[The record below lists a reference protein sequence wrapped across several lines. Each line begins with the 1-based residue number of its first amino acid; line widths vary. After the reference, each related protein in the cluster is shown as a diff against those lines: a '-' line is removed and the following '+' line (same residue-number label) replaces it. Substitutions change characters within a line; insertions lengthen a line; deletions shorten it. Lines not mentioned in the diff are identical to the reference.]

1 MKRCVNSFRIKEM
14 NNDPKKIIKIIPIKD
29 KVIDEFID
37 HLWLEDGLSKNTLNS
52 YRFDLELFSGWLTK
66 ILQTNILDVSQADI
80 QQYLSF
86 KFPTSKSRSISR
98 LLTTLRRLFRYLL
111 RENKVKID
119 PTLEI
124 MSPKIPKSLPKSL
137 SEEEVDLLLNA
148 PNINNFS
155 GLRDKAMLELLYAC
169 GLRVS
174 ELVNI
179 LLTELSMTD
188 GIIRI
193 TGKGSKTRL
202 VPMGEE
208 AVDWIKKYIDEGRK
222 NILKLKTSKYLFV
235 TIRGSAMTRQAFW
248 YLIKRYSII
257 AEIKKPMSPH
267 ILRHAFA
274 THLINHGADL
284 RVVQMLLG
292 HSDISTTQIYTH
304 VARERLKNIHEHHH
318 PRG

>member
-1 MKRCVNSFRIKEM
+1 MKN
-14 NNDPKKIIKIIPIKD
+14 KI
-29 KVIDEFID
+29 IDEFID

-52 YRFDLELFSGWLTK
+52 YRFDLELFTGWLDK
-66 ILQTNILDVSQADI
+66 SLKKNILDTSQVDI

-98 LLTTLRRLFRYLL
+98 LLAALRRLFRYLL
-111 RENKVKID
+111 RQKKIKID

-124 MSPKIPKSLPKSL
+124 QSPKIPKSLPKSL
-137 SEEEVDLLLNA
+137 SEEDVELLLAA
-148 PNINNFS
+148 PDVETNP

-179 LLTELSMTD
+179 LLTELSMTE
-188 GIIRI
+188 GVIRV
-193 TGKGSKTRL
+193 TGKGNKTRL
-202 VPMGEE
+202 IPMGEE
-208 AVDWIKKYIDEGRK
+208 AVDWIKKYIDESRN
-222 NILKLKTSKYLFV
+222 NILKQRVSKYLFI
-235 TIRGSAMTRQAFW
+235 TIRGGAMTRQAFW
-248 YLIKRYSII
+248 YLIKRYAII
-257 AEIKKPMSPH
+257 ANIKKSMSPH
-267 ILRHAFA
+267 IMRHAFA
-274 THLINHGADL
+274 THLLNHGADL

-304 VARERLKNIHEHHH
+304 VARERLKKLHESHH

>member
-1 MKRCVNSFRIKEM
+1 M
-14 NNDPKKIIKIIPIKD
+14 NNDSKRTPQKILIKNEIID
-29 KVIDEFID
+29 GFID

-52 YRFDLELFSGWLTK
+52 YRFDLELFSSWLTK
-66 ILQTNILDVSQADI
+66 NLKKNILDVSQADI
-80 QQYLSF
+80 QEYLSF
-86 KFPTSKSRSISR
+86 KFPTSKARSISR
-98 LLTTLRRLFRYLL
+98 LLASLRRLFRYLL
-111 RENKVKID
+111 RENKVKTD

-124 MSPKIPKSLPKSL
+124 LSPKTPKSLPKSL
-137 SEEEVDLLLNA
+137 SEEEVELLLNA
-148 PNINNFS
+148 PNINTFS

-208 AVDWIKKYIDEGRK
+208 AVDWIKKYINESRK
-222 NILKLKTSKYLFV
+222 NILKKNVSKYLFV
-235 TIRGSAMTRQAFW
+235 TILGGSMTRQAFW

-257 AEIKKPMSPH
+257 AEIKKPM
-267 ILRHAFA
+267 
-274 THLINHGADL
+274 
-284 RVVQMLLG
+284 
-292 HSDISTTQIYTH
+292 
-304 VARERLKNIHEHHH
+304 
-318 PRG
+318 

>member
-1 MKRCVNSFRIKEM
+1 MVNNSKEIIRK
-14 NNDPKKIIKIIPIKD
+14 NILRNKI
-29 KVIDEFID
+29 IDEFIN
-37 HLWLEDGLSKNTLNS
+37 HLWLEDGLSKNTLDS
-52 YRFDLELFSGWLTK
+52 YRFDLELLSEWLTK
-66 ILQTNILDVSQADI
+66 SLKKNISDVSEGDI

-86 KFPTSKSRSISR
+86 KFPSSKSRSISR
-98 LLTTLRRLFRYLL
+98 LLATLRRFFRYLL
-111 RENKVKID
+111 RENKIKID
-119 PTLEI
+119 PTLQI
-124 MSPKIPKSLPKSL
+124 QSPKIPKSLPKSL
-137 SEEEVDLLLNA
+137 SEEDVESLLNA
-148 PNINNFS
+148 PNVKIIS

-179 LLTELSMTD
+179 LLTELSMTE

-208 AVDWIKKYIDEGRK
+208 AVDWIKKYIDESRK
-222 NILKLKTSKYLFV
+222 NILKQKTSKYLFV

-257 AEIKKPMSPH
+257 AQIKKPMSPH

-304 VARERLKNIHEHHH
+304 VARERLKKLHQSHH

>member
-1 MKRCVNSFRIKEM
+1 MDNESKEIPTKHHIK
-14 NNDPKKIIKIIPIKD
+14 NKIID
-29 KVIDEFID
+29 GFID

-52 YRFDLELFSGWLTK
+52 YRFDLELFTEWLTK
-66 ILQTNILDVSQADI
+66 NLKKNILDVSQADI

-86 KFPTSKSRSISR
+86 KFPTSKARSISR
-98 LLTTLRRLFRYLL
+98 LLATLRRFFRYLL

-124 MSPKIPKSLPKSL
+124 LSPKIPKLLPKSL
-137 SEEEVDLLLNA
+137 SEEEVESLLNT
-148 PNINNFS
+148 PNIQTIS

-179 LLTELSMTD
+179 LLTELSMTE
-188 GIIRI
+188 GVIRV

-208 AVDWIKKYIDEGRK
+208 ALDWIKKYINEGR
-222 NILKLKTSKYLFV
+222 NDILKKNVSKYLFV
-235 TIRGSAMTRQAFW
+235 TIRGGSMTRQAFW
-248 YLIKRYSII
+248 YLIKKYSII
-257 AEIKKPMSPH
+257 AQIKNPMSPH

-304 VARERLKNIHEHHH
+304 VARERLKKLHESHH

>member
-1 MKRCVNSFRIKEM
+1 M
-14 NNDPKKIIKIIPIKD
+14 NTKI
-29 KVIDEFID
+29 IDEFID

-52 YRFDLELFSGWLTK
+52 YRFDLELFTGWLDK
-66 ILQTNILDVSQADI
+66 SLKKNILDTSQVDI

-98 LLTTLRRLFRYLL
+98 LLATLRRLFRYLL
-111 RENKVKID
+111 RQKKIKID

-124 MSPKIPKSLPKSL
+124 QSPKIPKSLPKSL
-137 SEEEVDLLLNA
+137 SEEDVELLLAA
-148 PNINNFS
+148 PDVETNT

-179 LLTELSMTD
+179 LLTELSMTE
-188 GIIRI
+188 GVIRV
-193 TGKGSKTRL
+193 TGKGNKTRL

-208 AVDWIKKYIDEGRK
+208 AVDWIKKYIDESRN
-222 NILKLKTSKYLFV
+222 NILKQRVSKYLFI
-235 TIRGSAMTRQAFW
+235 TIRGGAMTRQAFW
-248 YLIKRYSII
+248 YLIKRYAII
-257 AEIKKPMSPH
+257 ANIKKSMSPH
-267 ILRHAFA
+267 IMRHAFA
-274 THLINHGADL
+274 THLLNHGADL

-304 VARERLKNIHEHHH
+304 VARERLKKLHESHH

>member
-148 PNINNFS
+148 PNIKNFS

-304 VARERLKNIHEHHH
+304 VARERLKNLHELHH

>member
-1 MKRCVNSFRIKEM
+1 MVNNSKEIIRK
-14 NNDPKKIIKIIPIKD
+14 NILRNKI
-29 KVIDEFID
+29 IDEFIN

-52 YRFDLELFSGWLTK
+52 YRFDLELLSEWLTK
-66 ILQTNILDVSQADI
+66 SLKKNISDVSEGDI

-86 KFPTSKSRSISR
+86 KFPSSKSRSISR
-98 LLTTLRRLFRYLL
+98 LLATLRRFFRYLL
-111 RENKVKID
+111 RENKIKID
-119 PTLEI
+119 PTLQI
-124 MSPKIPKSLPKSL
+124 QSPKIPKSLPKSL
-137 SEEEVDLLLNA
+137 SEEDVESLLNA
-148 PNINNFS
+148 PNVKIIS
-155 GLRDKAMLELLYAC
+155 ELRDKAMLELLYAC

-179 LLTELSMTD
+179 LLTELSMTE

-208 AVDWIKKYIDEGRK
+208 AVDWIKKYIDESRK
-222 NILKLKTSKYLFV
+222 NILKQKTSKYLFV

-257 AEIKKPMSPH
+257 AQIKKPMSPH

-304 VARERLKNIHEHHH
+304 VARERLKKLHQSHH

>member
-1 MKRCVNSFRIKEM
+1 MST
-14 NNDPKKIIKIIPIKD
+14 KIID
-29 KVIDEFID
+29 QFID

-52 YRFDLELFSGWLTK
+52 YRFDLLIFVSWLAETKKIEL
-66 ILQTNILDVSQADI
+66 LDVSELEI
-80 QQYLSF
+80 QEFLAF

-98 LLTTLRRLFRYLL
+98 LLATLRRFFRFLL
-111 RENKVKID
+111 RENKIKED
-119 PTLEI
+119 PTLKI
-124 MSPKIPKSLPKSL
+124 QTPKIPKSLPKSL
-137 SEEEVDLLLNA
+137 SEDEVEGLLEA
-148 PNINNFS
+148 PDIKTDV
-155 GLRDKAMLELLYAC
+155 GMRDRSMLELLYAC

-174 ELVNI
+174 ELVGI
-179 LLTELSMTD
+179 QLTEVILID
-188 GIIRI
+188 GVIRV

-208 AVDWIKKYIDEGRK
+208 AVDWIKKYLAESRQ
-222 NILKLKTSKYLFV
+222 NILNKQTSKFLFV
-235 TIRGSAMTRQAFW
+235 TNRGGEMTRQAFW
-248 YLIKRYSII
+248 YLIKKYALMANID
-257 AEIKKPMSPH
+257 KPMSPH

-304 VARERLKNIHEHHH
+304 VARERLKKLHQEHH

>member
-1 MKRCVNSFRIKEM
+1 MST
-14 NNDPKKIIKIIPIKD
+14 KIID
-29 KVIDEFID
+29 QFID

-52 YRFDLELFSGWLTK
+52 YRFDLSIFVSWLAETKKVEL
-66 ILQTNILDVSQADI
+66 LDVSELEI
-80 QQYLSF
+80 QEFLAF

-98 LLTTLRRLFRYLL
+98 LLATLRRFFRFLL
-111 RENKVKID
+111 RENKIKED
-119 PTLEI
+119 PTLKI
-124 MSPKIPKSLPKSL
+124 QTPKIPKSLPKSL
-137 SEEEVDLLLNA
+137 SEDEVEGLLKA
-148 PNINNFS
+148 PDIKTDV
-155 GLRDKAMLELLYAC
+155 GMRDRSMLELLYAC

-174 ELVNI
+174 ELVAI
-179 LLTELSMTD
+179 QLTEVILSD
-188 GIIRI
+188 GVIRV

-208 AVDWIKKYIDEGRK
+208 AVDWIKKYLAESRQ
-222 NILKLKTSKYLFV
+222 NILNKQTSKFLFV
-235 TIRGSAMTRQAFW
+235 TNRGGEMTRQAFW
-248 YLIKRYSII
+248 YLIKKYALMANID
-257 AEIKKPMSPH
+257 KPMSPH

-304 VARERLKNIHEHHH
+304 VARERLKKLHQEHH

>member
-1 MKRCVNSFRIKEM
+1 MST
-14 NNDPKKIIKIIPIKD
+14 KIID
-29 KVIDEFID
+29 QFID

-52 YRFDLELFSGWLTK
+52 YRFDLSIFVSWLAETKKVEL
-66 ILQTNILDVSQADI
+66 LDVSELEI
-80 QQYLSF
+80 QEFLAF

-98 LLTTLRRLFRYLL
+98 LLATLRRFFRFLL
-111 RENKVKID
+111 RENKIKED
-119 PTLEI
+119 PTLKI
-124 MSPKIPKSLPKSL
+124 QTPKIPKSLPKSL
-137 SEEEVDLLLNA
+137 SEDEVEGLLKA
-148 PNINNFS
+148 PDIKTDV
-155 GLRDKAMLELLYAC
+155 GMRDRSMLELLYAC

-174 ELVNI
+174 ELVGI
-179 LLTELSMTD
+179 QLTEVILSD
-188 GIIRI
+188 GVIRV

-208 AVDWIKKYIDEGRK
+208 AVDWIKKYLAESRQ
-222 NILKLKTSKYLFV
+222 NILNKQTSKFLFV
-235 TIRGSAMTRQAFW
+235 TNRGGEMTRQAFW
-248 YLIKRYSII
+248 YLIKKYALMANID
-257 AEIKKPMSPH
+257 KPMSPH

-304 VARERLKNIHEHHH
+304 VARERLKKLHQEHH

>member
-1 MKRCVNSFRIKEM
+1 MNNNFKEM
-14 NNDPKKIIKIIPIKD
+14 PKSKQTKYKIID
-29 KVIDEFID
+29 VFID

-52 YRFDLELFSGWLTK
+52 YRFDLELFTEWLTRSLK
-66 ILQTNILDVSQADI
+66 KNILDVTQADI

-86 KFPTSKSRSISR
+86 KFPSYKSRSISR
-98 LLTTLRRLFRYLL
+98 LLATLRRFFRYLL

-137 SEEEVDLLLNA
+137 SEEEVEALLNS
-148 PNINNFS
+148 PNVKTIS

-179 LLTELSMTD
+179 LLTELIMTD
-188 GIIRI
+188 GVIRI

-208 AVDWIKKYIDEGRK
+208 AVDWIKKYIDDSRN
-222 NILKLKTSKYLFV
+222 NILKKKTSKYLFITV
-235 TIRGSAMTRQAFW
+235 RGSSMTRQAFW
-248 YLIKRYSII
+248 YLIKKYSII
-257 AEIKKPMSPH
+257 AQIKKPISPH

-274 THLINHGADL
+274 THLINHGADI

-304 VARERLKNIHEHHH
+304 VARERLKKIHASHH

>member
-1 MKRCVNSFRIKEM
+1 MKNNSKE
-14 NNDPKKIIKIIPIKD
+14 NKI
-29 KVIDEFID
+29 IDEFLD

-52 YRFDLELFSGWLTK
+52 YRFDLDLFSAWLIENLK
-66 ILQTNILDVSQADI
+66 KNFLEVSQADI
-80 QQYLSF
+80 QQYLAF

-98 LLTTLRRLFRYLL
+98 LLATLRRLYKYLL
-111 RENKVKID
+111 RENKISID

-124 MSPKIPKSLPKSL
+124 QSPKISKSLPKSL
-137 SEEEVDLLLNA
+137 SEEDIEALLSA
-148 PNINNFS
+148 PDIKTSS

-179 LLTELSMTD
+179 LLTELSMTE
-188 GIIRI
+188 GVIRV

-208 AVDWIKKYIDEGRK
+208 AVDWIKKYINEGRK
-222 NILKLKTSKYLFV
+222 DILKQQTSKYLFI
-235 TIRGSAMTRQAFW
+235 TIRGGAMTRQAFW
-248 YLIKRYSII
+248 HLIKRYSII
-257 AEIKKPMSPH
+257 AKIKKPMSPH

-274 THLINHGADL
+274 THFINHGADL

-304 VARERLKNIHEHHH
+304 VARERLKNLHESHH

>member
-1 MKRCVNSFRIKEM
+1 MNS
-14 NNDPKKIIKIIPIKD
+14 KIID
-29 KVIDEFID
+29 QFID

-52 YRFDLELFSGWLTK
+52 YRLDLNLFSQWLNKDLEK
-66 ILQTNILDVSQADI
+66 NILDVSQADI
-80 QQYLSF
+80 QEYLAF
-86 KFPTSKSRSISR
+86 KFPTSKSRSIAR
-98 LLTTLRRLFRYLL
+98 LLATLRRLFRYLL
-111 RENKVKID
+111 RENKIIID

-124 MSPKIPKSLPKSL
+124 QSPKIPKSLPKSL
-137 SEEEVDLLLNA
+137 SEEDIESLLAA
-148 PNINNFS
+148 PSLKKPS

-179 LLTELSMTD
+179 LLTEISLTE
-188 GIIRI
+188 GIVRV

-208 AVDWIKKYIDEGRK
+208 AVDWIKKYINEGRK
-222 NILKLKTSKYLFV
+222 DILKQQSSKYLFV
-235 TIRGSAMTRQAFW
+235 TLRGKAMTRQAFW
-248 YLIKRYSII
+248 YLIKRYSILAKI
-257 AEIKKPMSPH
+257 NKPMSPH

-284 RVVQMLLG
+284 RVVQVLLG

-304 VARERLKNIHEHHH
+304 VARERLKNLHESHH

>member
-1 MKRCVNSFRIKEM
+1 MSTN
-14 NNDPKKIIKIIPIKD
+14 IID
-29 KVIDEFID
+29 QFID

-52 YRFDLELFSGWLTK
+52 YRFDLSIFVSWLAETKKVEL
-66 ILQTNILDVSQADI
+66 LDVSELEI
-80 QQYLSF
+80 QEFLAF

-98 LLTTLRRLFRYLL
+98 LLATLRRFFRFLL
-111 RENKVKID
+111 RENKIKED
-119 PTLEI
+119 PTLKI
-124 MSPKIPKSLPKSL
+124 QTPKIPKSLPKSL
-137 SEEEVDLLLNA
+137 SEDEVEGLLKA
-148 PNINNFS
+148 PDIKTDV
-155 GLRDKAMLELLYAC
+155 GMRDRSMLELLYAC

-174 ELVNI
+174 ELVGI
-179 LLTELSMTD
+179 QLTEVILSD
-188 GIIRI
+188 GVIRV

-208 AVDWIKKYIDEGRK
+208 AVDWIKKYLAESRQ
-222 NILKLKTSKYLFV
+222 NILNKQTSKFLFV
-235 TIRGSAMTRQAFW
+235 TNRGGEMTRQAFW
-248 YLIKRYSII
+248 YLIKKYALMANID
-257 AEIKKPMSPH
+257 KPMSPH

-304 VARERLKNIHEHHH
+304 VARERLKKLHQEHH